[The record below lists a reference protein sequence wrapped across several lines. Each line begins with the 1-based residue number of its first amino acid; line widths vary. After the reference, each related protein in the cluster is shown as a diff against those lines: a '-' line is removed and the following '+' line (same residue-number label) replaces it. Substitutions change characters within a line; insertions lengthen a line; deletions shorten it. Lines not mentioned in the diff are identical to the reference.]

1 MIDNE
6 KNSVYI
12 DFDALFGVQNDH
24 AIYPIML
31 DYIKFTPKTKAE
43 KQEYRIPI
51 EGIYLHYKG
60 IPEQTTN
67 VENIIQQESMQKML
81 YNGQLIIIKNNK
93 IYNIL
98 GHEITEKY

>member
-1 MIDNE
+1 MTIEAIAVDIDGTITDDTR
-6 KNSVYI
+6 KICISAI
-12 DFDALFGVQNDH
+12 TALR
-24 AIYPIML
+24 
-31 DYIKFTPKTKAE
+31 KAE

-67 VENIIQQESMQKML
+67 VENITQQESIHKIL
-81 YNGQLIIIKNNK
+81 RNGQLIIIKNNK